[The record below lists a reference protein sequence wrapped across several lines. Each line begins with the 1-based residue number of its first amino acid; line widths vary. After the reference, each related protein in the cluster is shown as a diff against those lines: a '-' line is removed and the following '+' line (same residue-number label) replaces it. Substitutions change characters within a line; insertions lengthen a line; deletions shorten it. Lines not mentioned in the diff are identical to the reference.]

1 MRKAPGDDTVSQ
13 NTRSLH
19 ALRREPLALVKAVQ
33 LRMIGAEAELAL
45 DAADEAA
52 EMRDT
57 DRLACLSPPA
67 CLPPLPL
74 PGQCGRTVA
83 AYPVRC

>member
-1 MRKAPGDDTVSQ
+1 
-13 NTRSLH
+13 
-19 ALRREPLALVKAVQ
+19 
-33 LRMIGAEAELAL
+33 MIGAEAELAL

-74 PGQCGRTVA
+74 PGQCGRTAA